1 MFPLQVAIEPIIDW
15 GEAGAAAITSVGVLI
30 AVQAIKYFLPMLRAR
45 YPWAIPIIAVVA
57 GPALAQLTT
66 LLFGILGHPVD
77 LSPIVAVLTGAAAV
91 TINQVGKQ
99 VKKK

>member
-57 GPALAQLTT
+57 GPALAQLGTVNYSA
-66 LLFGILGHPVD
+66 FRHSRSSGGFESD
-77 LSPIVAVLTGAAAV
+77 CCGAYWCGCSD
-91 TINQVGKQ
+91 N
-99 VKKK
+99 